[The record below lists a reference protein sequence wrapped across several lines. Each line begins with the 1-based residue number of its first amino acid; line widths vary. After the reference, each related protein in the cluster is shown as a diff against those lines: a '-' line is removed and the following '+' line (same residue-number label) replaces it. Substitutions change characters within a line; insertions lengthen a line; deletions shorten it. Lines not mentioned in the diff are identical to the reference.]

1 MKPDISIIVPTY
13 NEEKNIARTIYE
25 LEKYLSE
32 KHFNGEI
39 VISDDCSTDNTVK
52 VVKGLQAKF
61 GNIKLLTLRRNYYK
75 GWPVKL
81 GMLAAKGKLLLFTD
95 ADLATPIREADKLI
109 DEIKKGADIAIG
121 SRIQPG
127 GIDLRM
133 SQPLYRRLFGKI
145 FTKLMRFLIPDI
157 VDSQCGFKMF
167 NSEVAKRLFKLQRI
181 ENIVFDVEI
190 LYLAR
195 KFGFKISQVPVKWH
209 YSGDSKM
216 RANLKNGIEVLLSL
230 FKIWFFH
237 H

>member
-95 ADLATPIREADKLI
+95 A
-109 DEIKKGADIAIG
+109 
-121 SRIQPG
+121 
-127 GIDLRM
+127 DLRM

-216 RANLKNGIEVLLSL
+216 RANLKNGIEVLL
-230 FKIWFFH
+230 
-237 H
+237 